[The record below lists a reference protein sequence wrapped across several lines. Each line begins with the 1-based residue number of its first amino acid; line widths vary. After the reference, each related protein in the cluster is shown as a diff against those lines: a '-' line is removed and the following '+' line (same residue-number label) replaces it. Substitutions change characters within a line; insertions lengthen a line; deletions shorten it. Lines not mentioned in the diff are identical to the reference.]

1 MEENSLAFEML
12 KELKSQNRRMF
23 IIIVILAI
31 IIISMFVGFVVYE
44 SQFEYTTSVEQTQK
58 VEDIDTSDVNQT
70 IN

>member
-23 IIIVILAI
+23 IIIVILAT

>member
-23 IIIVILAI
+23 IIIVILAA
-31 IIISMFVGFVVYE
+31 IIISMFVGFIVYE
-44 SQFEYTTSVEQTQK
+44 SQFDYETSVEQNQK
-58 VEDIDTSDVNQT
+58 VEDIDTSDVIQT